1 MTWLT
6 WRQYRAQFA
15 VGTALLAALCLLLVL
30 TGLQLVSQYHT
41 IITECASAA
50 GNGQNRVNCSTGG
63 GLFVGG
69 PTVGFVSLIVLATPV
84 LAGLFL
90 GAPMVAA
97 EFEAGTTQFA
107 WMQGIT
113 RARWLA
119 VKAGWLLLAA
129 ALWGGVLAAL
139 TTWWASPT
147 NAEHGSEFYPGRFD
161 VLYLVPVA
169 YAVFAMALGICAGAL
184 IRRTVPAMAV
194 TLGGFIAARVAVTL
208 WVRPHYLGAVT
219 VTRNLTALFQPS
231 GSFWLIHQGAR
242 NPAGQLMAGAQ
253 DQPAAFGVPV
263 SSLPRACAGLAR
275 PPRGHDLILP
285 GGAHRIPLFR
295 HLPACQQVLGVPG
308 HRDRRL
314 RHPRGHPADRDRRH
328 ADPPGR
334 LITGR
339 YAWPVPRAGPDGCR
353 RRPGV
358 GMVRWWH

>member
-15 VGTALLAALCLLLVL
+15 AGTAILAALCLLLVL
-30 TGLQLVSQYHT
+30 TGLQFVSQYHT
-41 IITECASAA
+41 IITQCAS
-50 GNGQNRVNCSTGG
+50 GINNGRSGVNCSTGG
-63 GLFVGG
+63 GLFTGG
-69 PTVGFVSLIVLATPV
+69 PTAGFVSLILLATPV

-129 ALWGGVLAAL
+129 AAWGGVLAAL

-208 WVRPHYLGAVT
+208 WLRPHYLSAVT
-219 VTRNLTALFQPS
+219 AVRNLPAQPQLT
-231 GSFWLIHQGAR
+231 GSYWLLSTGTR
-242 NPAGQLMAGAQ
+242 NPAGQPMAAPQ

-263 SSLPRACAGLAR
+263 SSLPRACAGLANPTGSLTSSPTGGLTSSCR
-275 PPRGHDLILP
+275 AALTGFRSLVTYQPASRFWPFQGIETGVFVVLAAALLAVTAVVLI
-285 GGAHRIPLFR
+285 R
-295 HLPACQQVLGVPG
+295 
-308 HRDRRL
+308 RD
-314 RHPRGHPADRDRRH
+314 A
-328 ADPPGR
+328 
-334 LITGR
+334 
-339 YAWPVPRAGPDGCR
+339 
-353 RRPGV
+353 
-358 GMVRWWH
+358 

>member
-30 TGLQLVSQYHT
+30 TGLQLVSQYHA
-41 IITECASAA
+41 IITECAS
-50 GNGQNRVNCSTGG
+50 GVSNGRSGVNCSTGG
-63 GLFVGG
+63 GLFSGG
-69 PTVGFVSLIVLATPV
+69 PTVGFVSLILLATPV

-119 VKAGWLLLAA
+119 VKGSWLLLAA
-129 ALWGGVLAAL
+129 AAWGGVLAAL

-208 WVRPHYLGAVT
+208 WVRPHYISAVT
-219 VTRNLTALFQPS
+219 VARNLPAQIQPT
-231 GSFWLIHQGAR
+231 GSYWLLSQGTR
-242 NPAGQLMAGAQ
+242 SPAGQLMVAPQ
-253 DQPAAFGVPV
+253 NQPAAFGVDV
-263 SSLPRACAGLAR
+263 SSLPKACAGLAKPTGGLTSSCR
-275 PPRGHDLILP
+275 AALSGFRSFVTYQPASRFWAFQGIETGVFVVLAAILLAVTAVVLI
-285 GGAHRIPLFR
+285 R
-295 HLPACQQVLGVPG
+295 
-308 HRDRRL
+308 RD
-314 RHPRGHPADRDRRH
+314 A
-328 ADPPGR
+328 
-334 LITGR
+334 
-339 YAWPVPRAGPDGCR
+339 
-353 RRPGV
+353 
-358 GMVRWWH
+358 

>member
-15 VGTALLAALCLLLVL
+15 VGTAVMAALCLLLVL
-30 TGLQLVSQYHT
+30 TGLEFVSQYHT
-41 IITECASAA
+41 IITECASGAH
-50 GNGQNRVNCSTGG
+50 NGPTSVNCSIGG
-63 GLFVGG
+63 GLFSGG
-69 PTVGFVSLIVLATPV
+69 PTAGFVSLILLATPV

-113 RARWLA
+113 RARWFA

-129 ALWGGVLAAL
+129 AAWGAVIAAL

-208 WVRPHYLGAVT
+208 WLRPHYLSAVT
-219 VTRNLTALFQPS
+219 VTRSLPAQPQLT
-231 GSFWLIHQGAR
+231 GSYWLISQGTR
-242 NPAGQLMAGAQ
+242 NPAGLLMVGPQ
-253 DQPAAFGVPV
+253 DQMAAFGVPV
-263 SSLPRACAGLAR
+263 SSLPKACAGLAGPTGGLTSAAGGLTSSCR
-275 PPRGHDLILP
+275 AALTGFRSFITYQPASRFWAFQGIETGVFVVLAAILLTVTAVVLI
-285 GGAHRIPLFR
+285 R
-295 HLPACQQVLGVPG
+295 
-308 HRDRRL
+308 RD
-314 RHPRGHPADRDRRH
+314 A
-328 ADPPGR
+328 
-334 LITGR
+334 
-339 YAWPVPRAGPDGCR
+339 
-353 RRPGV
+353 
-358 GMVRWWH
+358 

>member
-15 VGTALLAALCLLLVL
+15 VGTAALAALCLLLVL
-30 TGLQLVSQYHT
+30 TGLQLISQYHT
-41 IITECASAA
+41 VISQCAS
-50 GNGQNRVNCSTGG
+50 GINNGQNGVNCSTGG
-63 GLFVGG
+63 GLFAGG

-119 VKAGWLLLAA
+119 VKAGWMLLAA

-208 WVRPHYLGAVT
+208 WLRPHYLSAVT
-219 VTRNLTALFQPS
+219 AVRSLPDQSRLT
-231 GSFWLIHQGAR
+231 GSYWLLGQGTR
-242 NPAGQLMAGAQ
+242 NPAGQLMAGPQ
-253 DQPAAFGVPV
+253 NQPAAFGVGV
-263 SSLPRACAGLAR
+263 SSLPKACAGLAKPTGGLTSSCR
-275 PPRGHDLILP
+275 AALTGFRSFVTYQPASRFWPFQGIETGVFVVLAAILLAVTAVVLI
-285 GGAHRIPLFR
+285 R
-295 HLPACQQVLGVPG
+295 
-308 HRDRRL
+308 RD
-314 RHPRGHPADRDRRH
+314 A
-328 ADPPGR
+328 
-334 LITGR
+334 
-339 YAWPVPRAGPDGCR
+339 
-353 RRPGV
+353 
-358 GMVRWWH
+358 

>member
-15 VGTALLAALCLLLVL
+15 VGTAIVAALCLLLLL

-41 IITECASAA
+41 IITACAS
-50 GNGQNRVNCSTGG
+50 GINNGQNGVNCSTGG
-63 GLFVGG
+63 GLFSGG
-69 PTVGFVSLIVLATPV
+69 PTVGFVSLTLLATPV

-129 ALWGGVLAAL
+129 AAWGGVLAAL

-208 WVRPHYLGAVT
+208 WVRPHYLSAVT
-219 VTRNLTALFQPS
+219 VVRDLTAQIRLS
-231 GSFWLIHQGAR
+231 GSYWLLSQGAR
-242 NPAGQLMAGAQ
+242 NPAGQLMAGPQ
-253 DQPAAFGVPV
+253 DQTVAFGVPV
-263 SSLPRACAGLAR
+263 SSLPKACAGLAKPAGGLTSSCR
-275 PPRGHDLILP
+275 ASLTGFRSFVTYQPVSRFWPFQGIETGVFVGLAAILLAVTAVVLI
-285 GGAHRIPLFR
+285 R
-295 HLPACQQVLGVPG
+295 
-308 HRDRRL
+308 RD
-314 RHPRGHPADRDRRH
+314 A
-328 ADPPGR
+328 
-334 LITGR
+334 
-339 YAWPVPRAGPDGCR
+339 
-353 RRPGV
+353 
-358 GMVRWWH
+358 

>member
-15 VGTALLAALCLLLVL
+15 AGTAILAALCLLLVL

-41 IITECASAA
+41 IITECAS
-50 GNGQNRVNCSTGG
+50 GISNGHSGVNCSNGG
-63 GLFVGG
+63 GLFSGG
-69 PTVGFVSLIVLATPV
+69 PTVGFVSLILLATPA

-119 VKAGWLLLAA
+119 VKGGWLLLAA
-129 ALWGGVLAAL
+129 AAWGGVLAAL
-139 TTWWASPT
+139 STWWASPT

-194 TLGGFIAARVAVTL
+194 TLGGFIAVRVAVTIWL
-208 WVRPHYLGAVT
+208 RSHYISAVT
-219 VTRNLTALFQPS
+219 VVSSLPAQTRLT
-231 GSFWLIHQGAR
+231 GSYWLLSQGVR
-242 NPAGQLMAGAQ
+242 NPAGLLMAAPEN
-253 DQPAAFGVPV
+253 QPAAFGVPV
-263 SSLPRACAGLAR
+263 SSLPKACAGLAQPTGGLTSACR
-275 PPRGHDLILP
+275 ASLTGFRSFVTYQPTSRFWAFQGIETGVFVVLAAILLTVTAVALI
-285 GGAHRIPLFR
+285 R
-295 HLPACQQVLGVPG
+295 
-308 HRDRRL
+308 RD
-314 RHPRGHPADRDRRH
+314 A
-328 ADPPGR
+328 
-334 LITGR
+334 
-339 YAWPVPRAGPDGCR
+339 
-353 RRPGV
+353 
-358 GMVRWWH
+358 

>member
-15 VGTALLAALCLLLVL
+15 VGTAIVAALCLLLLL

-41 IITECASAA
+41 IITACAS
-50 GNGQNRVNCSTGG
+50 GINNGQNGVNCSTGG

-69 PTVGFVSLIVLATPV
+69 PTVGFVSLILLATPV

-97 EFEAGTTQFA
+97 EFESGTTQFA
-107 WMQGIT
+107 WTQGIT

-119 VKAGWLLLAA
+119 VKAGWLLVAA
-129 ALWGGVLAAL
+129 AAWGAVVAAL

-194 TLGGFIAARVAVTL
+194 TLGGFIAARIVVTL
-208 WVRPHYLGAVT
+208 WVRPHYLSAVT
-219 VTRNLTALFQPS
+219 VVRNLTAQTRLS
-231 GSFWLIHQGAR
+231 GSYWLLSQGAR
-242 NPAGQLMAGAQ
+242 NPAGQLIAGPQ
-253 DQPAAFGVPV
+253 DQRAAFGVPV
-263 SSLPRACAGLAR
+263 SSLPRACAGLAKPAGGLTSSCR
-275 PPRGHDLILP
+275 ASLTGFRSFVTYQPVSRFWPFQGIETGVFVGLAAILLAVTAVVLI
-285 GGAHRIPLFR
+285 R
-295 HLPACQQVLGVPG
+295 
-308 HRDRRL
+308 RD
-314 RHPRGHPADRDRRH
+314 A
-328 ADPPGR
+328 
-334 LITGR
+334 
-339 YAWPVPRAGPDGCR
+339 
-353 RRPGV
+353 
-358 GMVRWWH
+358 

>member
-15 VGTALLAALCLLLVL
+15 VGTAMLAALCLLLVL
-30 TGLQLVSQYHT
+30 TGLQLISQYHT
-41 IITECASAA
+41 IITECASGA
-50 GNGQNRVNCSTGG
+50 GNRPSGQNCSTGG

-90 GAPMVAA
+90 GAPMVAT

-107 WMQGIT
+107 WVQGVT

-129 ALWGGVLAAL
+129 AAWGGVLAAL

-161 VLYLVPVA
+161 VLYLVPVG

-194 TLGGFIAARVAVTL
+194 TLGGFIAVRLAVTL
-208 WVRPHYLGAVT
+208 WLRPHYLSAVT
-219 VTRNLTALFQPS
+219 IVRNLPAQINLT
-231 GSFWLIHQGAR
+231 GSYWPISQGVR
-242 NPAGQLMAGAQ
+242 NPAGQLISNPAGYQGGEAE
-253 DQPAAFGVPV
+253 AFGVPV
-263 SSLPRACAGLAR
+263 SYLPRAC
-275 PPRGHDLILP
+275 
-285 GGAHRIPLFR
+285 GG
-295 HLPACQQVLGVPG
+295 V
-308 HRDRRL
+308 
-314 RHPRGHPADRDRRH
+314 
-328 ADPPGR
+328 
-334 LITGR
+334 
-339 YAWPVPRAGPDGCR
+339 
-353 RRPGV
+353 
-358 GMVRWWH
+358 

>member
-15 VGTALLAALCLLLVL
+15 VGTAILAALCVLLVL

-41 IITECASAA
+41 VITQCAS
-50 GNGQNRVNCSTGG
+50 GINNGQNGVNCSTGG
-63 GLFVGG
+63 GLFSGG
-69 PTVGFVSLIVLATPV
+69 PTVGFVSLILLATPV

-113 RARWLA
+113 RACWLA

-129 ALWGGVLAAL
+129 AAWGGVLAAL

-147 NAEHGSEFYPGRFD
+147 NAEHASEFYPGRFD

-194 TLGGFIAARVAVTL
+194 TLGGFIAARLAVTL
-208 WVRPHYLGAVT
+208 WLRPHYLSPVT
-219 VTRNLTALFQPS
+219 VVRNLPAQIQLT
-231 GSFWLIHQGAR
+231 GSYWLISQGTR
-242 NPAGQLMAGAQ
+242 NPAGQLMAGPQ
-253 DQPAAFGVPV
+253 NQPAAFGVDV
-263 SSLPRACAGLAR
+263 SSLPKACAGLAN
-275 PPRGHDLILP
+275 PT
-285 GGAHRIPLFR
+285 GGL
-295 HLPACQQVLGVPG
+295 
-308 HRDRRL
+308 
-314 RHPRGHPADRDRRH
+314 
-328 ADPPGR
+328 
-334 LITGR
+334 TS
-339 YAWPVPRAGPDGCR
+339 GCR
-353 RRPGV
+353 ASLTGFRSFVTYQPASRFWSFQGIETGVFVVLAAILLTVTAVVLIRRDA
-358 GMVRWWH
+358 

>member
-15 VGTALLAALCLLLVL
+15 VGTAIMAALCLLLLL

-41 IITECASAA
+41 IITECASGA
-50 GNGQNRVNCSTGG
+50 GHGQNGATCSTGG

-69 PTVGFVSLIVLATPV
+69 PTVGFVSLILLATPV

-129 ALWGGVLAAL
+129 AAWGGVIAAL

-161 VLYLVPVA
+161 VLYLAPVG

-208 WVRPHYLGAVT
+208 WLRPHYLSAVT
-219 VTRNLTALFQPS
+219 VTRNLTDEFQPS

-242 NPAGQLMAGAQ
+242 NPAGQLMAGPQ
-253 DQPAAFGVPV
+253 DQAAAFGVPV
-263 SSLPRACAGLAR
+263 SSLPRACAGLAN
-275 PPRGHDLILP
+275 PP
-285 GGAHRIPLFR
+285 GGLTSSCRAALTGFR
-295 HLPACQQVLGVPG
+295 SFVTYQPASRFWPFQGIETGVCVVLAAILLTVTAVVLI
-308 HRDRRL
+308 HRD
-314 RHPRGHPADRDRRH
+314 A
-328 ADPPGR
+328 
-334 LITGR
+334 
-339 YAWPVPRAGPDGCR
+339 
-353 RRPGV
+353 
-358 GMVRWWH
+358 

>member
-15 VGTALLAALCLLLVL
+15 VGTAIVAALCLLLLL

-41 IITECASAA
+41 IITACAS
-50 GNGQNRVNCSTGG
+50 GINNGQNGVNCSTGG

-69 PTVGFVSLIVLATPV
+69 PTVGFVSLILLATPV

-97 EFEAGTTQFA
+97 EFESGTTQFA
-107 WMQGIT
+107 WTQGIT

-119 VKAGWLLLAA
+119 VKAGWLLVAA
-129 ALWGGVLAAL
+129 TAWGAVVAAL

-194 TLGGFIAARVAVTL
+194 TLGGFIAARIVVTL
-208 WVRPHYLGAVT
+208 WVRPHYLSAVT
-219 VTRNLTALFQPS
+219 VVRNLTAQTRLS
-231 GSFWLIHQGAR
+231 GSYWLLSQGAR
-242 NPAGQLMAGAQ
+242 NPAGQLMAGPQ
-253 DQPAAFGVPV
+253 DQTVAFGVPV
-263 SSLPRACAGLAR
+263 SSLPKACAGLAKPAGGLTSSCR
-275 PPRGHDLILP
+275 ASLTGFRSFVTYQPVSRFWPFQGIETGVFVGLAAILLAVTAVVLI
-285 GGAHRIPLFR
+285 R
-295 HLPACQQVLGVPG
+295 
-308 HRDRRL
+308 RD
-314 RHPRGHPADRDRRH
+314 A
-328 ADPPGR
+328 
-334 LITGR
+334 
-339 YAWPVPRAGPDGCR
+339 
-353 RRPGV
+353 
-358 GMVRWWH
+358 

>member
-1 MTWLT
+1 MRL
-6 WRQYRAQFA
+6 
-15 VGTALLAALCLLLVL
+15 G
-30 TGLQLVSQYHT
+30 G
-41 IITECASAA
+41 
-50 GNGQNRVNCSTGG
+50 GNGQHGANCSSGG
-63 GLFVGG
+63 GLFAGG
-69 PTVGFVSLIVLATPV
+69 PTAGFVSLIVLATPV

-97 EFEAGTTQFA
+97 EFEAGTTKFA

-129 ALWGGVLAAL
+129 AAWGGVLAAL

-208 WVRPHYLGAVT
+208 WLRPHYLSAVT
-219 VTRNLTALFQPS
+219 VTRSLTA
-231 GSFWLIHQGAR
+231 GSR
-242 NPAGQLMAGAQ
+242 
-253 DQPAAFGVPV
+253 
-263 SSLPRACAGLAR
+263 
-275 PPRGHDLILP
+275 
-285 GGAHRIPLFR
+285 
-295 HLPACQQVLGVPG
+295 
-308 HRDRRL
+308 RRL
-314 RHPRGHPADRDRRH
+314 LL

-334 LITGR
+334 AQPG
-339 YAWPVPRAGPDGCR
+339 GPADLGAER
-353 RRPGV
+353 RRSSTGYRSTPCPGPARDWPTPRTSPPPA
-358 GMVRWWH
+358 GLRSLDSAPSSPTSPPAGSGRSRASRLASSSSSPPSC

>member
-15 VGTALLAALCLLLVL
+15 VGTALLAALCLLLLL
-30 TGLQLVSQYHT
+30 TGLQLISRYHAIVT
-41 IITECASAA
+41 QCAS
-50 GNGQNRVNCSTGG
+50 GINNGQNGVNCSTGG

-69 PTVGFVSLIVLATPV
+69 PTVGFVSLILLATPV

-90 GAPMVAA
+90 GAPTVAA

-129 ALWGGVLAAL
+129 AVWGGVLAAL

-194 TLGGFIAARVAVTL
+194 TLGGFIAGRLAVTL
-208 WVRPHYLGAVT
+208 WVRSHYLSPVT
-219 VTRNLTALFQPS
+219 VVRGLLAPIRLT
-231 GSFWLIHQGAR
+231 GSYWLLSQGTR
-242 NPAGQLMAGAQ
+242 NPAGQLMAGPQ

-263 SSLPRACAGLAR
+263 SSLPRACAGLAKPTGGMTSSSTGGLTSSCR
-275 PPRGHDLILP
+275 AALTGFRSFVSYQPGSRFWPFQGIETGIFVVLAAILLAVAAVVLI
-285 GGAHRIPLFR
+285 R
-295 HLPACQQVLGVPG
+295 
-308 HRDRRL
+308 RD
-314 RHPRGHPADRDRRH
+314 A
-328 ADPPGR
+328 
-334 LITGR
+334 
-339 YAWPVPRAGPDGCR
+339 
-353 RRPGV
+353 
-358 GMVRWWH
+358 

>member
-15 VGTALLAALCLLLVL
+15 VGTAALAALCLLLVL
-30 TGLQLVSQYHT
+30 TGLQLFSQYHT
-41 IITECASAA
+41 VISQCAS
-50 GNGQNRVNCSTGG
+50 GINNGQNGVNCSTGG
-63 GLFVGG
+63 GLFAGG

-208 WVRPHYLGAVT
+208 WLRPHYLSAVT
-219 VTRNLTALFQPS
+219 AVRSLPDQSRLT
-231 GSFWLIHQGAR
+231 GSYWLLGQGTR
-242 NPAGQLMAGAQ
+242 NPAGQLMAGPQ
-253 DQPAAFGVPV
+253 NQPAAFGVGV
-263 SSLPRACAGLAR
+263 SSLPKACAGLAKPTGGLTSSCR
-275 PPRGHDLILP
+275 AALTGFRSFVTYQPASRFWPFQGIETGVFVVLAAILLAVTAVVLI
-285 GGAHRIPLFR
+285 R
-295 HLPACQQVLGVPG
+295 
-308 HRDRRL
+308 RD
-314 RHPRGHPADRDRRH
+314 A
-328 ADPPGR
+328 
-334 LITGR
+334 
-339 YAWPVPRAGPDGCR
+339 
-353 RRPGV
+353 
-358 GMVRWWH
+358 

>member
-6 WRQYRAQFA
+6 WRQYRVQFA
-15 VGTALLAALCLLLVL
+15 VGTAILAALCLLLVL
-30 TGLQLVSQYHT
+30 TGLQFVSQYHA
-41 IITECASAA
+41 IITECAS
-50 GNGQNRVNCSTGG
+50 GGGSGQHGANCSSGG
-63 GLFVGG
+63 GLFAGG
-69 PTVGFVSLIVLATPV
+69 PTAGFVGLIVLATPV

-97 EFEAGTTQFA
+97 EFEAGTTKFA

-129 ALWGGVLAAL
+129 AAWGGVLAAL

-208 WVRPHYLGAVT
+208 WLRPHYLSAVT
-219 VTRNLTALFQPS
+219 VTRSLT
-231 GSFWLIHQGAR
+231 GSFTPAGSYWLIHQGVH
-242 NPAGQLMAGAQ
+242 NPAGQLISGLNGEAQ
-253 DQPAAFGVPV
+253 FNGVPV
-263 SSLPRACAGLAR
+263 DSLPRACAGLANSPDVTSACR
-275 PPRGHDLILP
+275 AALTGFRSFVTYQPASRFWTFQGIETGLFVVLAAILLTVTAVVLI
-285 GGAHRIPLFR
+285 R
-295 HLPACQQVLGVPG
+295 
-308 HRDRRL
+308 RD
-314 RHPRGHPADRDRRH
+314 A
-328 ADPPGR
+328 
-334 LITGR
+334 
-339 YAWPVPRAGPDGCR
+339 
-353 RRPGV
+353 
-358 GMVRWWH
+358 

>member
-6 WRQYRAQFA
+6 WRQYRAQLA
-15 VGTALLAALCLLLVL
+15 VGTAILAALCLLLLL
-30 TGLQLVSQYHT
+30 TGLQLVAQYHT
-41 IITECASAA
+41 IITECASRIT
-50 GNGQNRVNCSTGG
+50 NGQHGVNCSTGG
-63 GLFVGG
+63 GLFAGG
-69 PTVGFVSLIVLATPV
+69 PTVGFVSLIVLASPV

-113 RARWLA
+113 RGRWLA

-129 ALWGGVLAAL
+129 AAWGGVLAAL

-208 WVRPHYLGAVT
+208 WVRPHYLSAVT
-219 VTRNLTALFQPS
+219 VTRSLTARIQPS
-231 GSFWLIHQGAR
+231 GSFWLISQGAR
-242 NPAGQLMAGAQ
+242 NPAGQLIAGPQ
-253 DQPAAFGVPV
+253 DQVAAFGVAV
-263 SSLPRACAGLAR
+263 RSLPKACAGLAKPTGGLTSTCR
-275 PPRGHDLILP
+275 AALTGFRSFVTYQPASRFWPFQGIETAVFVVLAAILLAVTAVVLI
-285 GGAHRIPLFR
+285 R
-295 HLPACQQVLGVPG
+295 
-308 HRDRRL
+308 RD
-314 RHPRGHPADRDRRH
+314 A
-328 ADPPGR
+328 
-334 LITGR
+334 
-339 YAWPVPRAGPDGCR
+339 
-353 RRPGV
+353 
-358 GMVRWWH
+358 

>member
-15 VGTALLAALCLLLVL
+15 VGTAIMAALCLLLVL
-30 TGLQLVSQYHT
+30 TGLQLISQYHT
-41 IITECASAA
+41 VIRQCAS
-50 GNGQNRVNCSTGG
+50 GINNGQNGVNCSTGG

-90 GAPMVAA
+90 GAPMVAT
-97 EFEAGTTQFA
+97 EFEASTTQFA
-107 WMQGIT
+107 WVQGIT

-129 ALWGGVLAAL
+129 AAWGAGIAAL

-169 YAVFAMALGICAGAL
+169 YAMFAMALGICSGAL

-208 WVRPHYLGAVT
+208 WVRPHYLTAVT
-219 VTRNLTALFQPS
+219 VVRNLTAQTQLT
-231 GSFWLIHQGAR
+231 GSYWPLTQGTR
-242 NPAGQLMAGAQ
+242 NPAGQLMTVPQ
-253 DQPAAFGVPV
+253 NQPAAFGVAV
-263 SSLPRACAGLAR
+263 SSLPRACVGLANPTGGLTASCR
-275 PPRGHDLILP
+275 AALTGFRSFVTYQPASRFWPFQGIETGLFVGLAAILLAVTAVVLI
-285 GGAHRIPLFR
+285 R
-295 HLPACQQVLGVPG
+295 
-308 HRDRRL
+308 RD
-314 RHPRGHPADRDRRH
+314 A
-328 ADPPGR
+328 
-334 LITGR
+334 
-339 YAWPVPRAGPDGCR
+339 
-353 RRPGV
+353 
-358 GMVRWWH
+358 